1 VNQVSSH
8 YSSTLTLPVAIQLN
22 FESNFSV
29 QLPAIHRI
37 SLYDYVEG
45 DKVDSVVDQLQPIDP
60 AVLFGGGGPAPVKK
74 PAGLE
79 GIPEDKIIAKKFD
92 KEGNLIRVVYTNEDG
107 EIVKKKIEPVTSGT
121 GKGDNVTRY
130 PDGRIVTRYPN
141 GTATTRYPDGRTA
154 TVLKTSGRVRVITS
168 TTTTRLR
175 DGRII
180 TEYPDG
186 RIVTEYTDGS
196 IQTEYLD
203 GRMVMRY
210 PEGKIVTRYPDD
222 KVVIEH
228 PDGRTETEYP
238 SDELKISGISGMP
251 YVILTQPAQPKTDV
265 DSVVD
270 QLQPYP
276 PFSSAK
282 EEQQFK
288 LEKGWLGEEAATL
301 NRETRQLDRETS
313 VLTRKKKELEK
324 DKEFLQGH
332 REYLEDKLEKQEN
345 EVQEARENLDNTRE
359 AYERRIKKH
368 KSETDEDRARQ
379 ARREVVERYKEEYG
393 EDWTES
399 EANKDGDLTRQAS
412 EDVAKEMERLNNE
425 WKEEGERLGQ
435 EAENAIE
442 EAERDVRRAE
452 GGADNTKRNLGK
464 TNEMAEENSKELK
477 DTESRLKEEQRA
489 EDRNRRRQERLRR
502 QERARQAREEARQR
516 REEDRRQRAE
526 ERKRAAQEGERDPE
540 WSGQRR
546 ATNQELQAAV
556 KRAEMKV
563 KAMKVFQAMYT
574 WDGEKRIKPASGYEG
589 STDFSAKVD
598 NSGKLLDMA
607 TNVLTEGLKKGFA
620 GEASPA
626 GDVAGTVRDSLD
638 AIGETYNTMSQAFT
652 TESAMGAGRF
662 EGAYRNM
669 TSFDDATKK
678 TGVSFNNA
686 RERELVSRMVFQ
698 MAR

>member
-1 VNQVSSH
+1 MNQVFSH
-8 YSSTLTLPVAIQLN
+8 YSSTLFEHRYGYVPEEDWTDAGFITGDPDLAFIDAFFMGFRGAGGGWSGPRLGRIISDIPTGGTLEEALWETTELGYEVLTWGRPLSPT
-22 FESNFSV
+22 ET
-29 QLPAIHRI
+29 PATT
-37 SLYDYVEG
+37 G
-45 DKVDSVVDQLQPIDP
+45 VDSVVDHLQPIDP
-60 AVLFGGGGPAPVKK
+60 AVLVGGGGPAPVKK

-121 GKGDNVTRY
+121 GSGKK
-130 PDGRIVTRYPN
+130 
-141 GTATTRYPDGRTA
+141 TTG
-154 TVLKTSGRVRVITS
+154 LKAGGESIDTS
-168 TTTTRLR
+168 
-175 DGRII
+175 
-180 TEYPDG
+180 
-186 RIVTEYTDGS
+186 
-196 IQTEYLD
+196 
-203 GRMVMRY
+203 
-210 PEGKIVTRYPDD
+210 K
-222 KVVIEH
+222 
-228 PDGRTETEYP
+228 
-238 SDELKISGISGMP
+238 
-251 YVILTQPAQPKTDV
+251 
-265 DSVVD
+265 
-270 QLQPYP
+270 
-276 PFSSAK
+276 AK
-282 EEQQFK
+282 EVKQFK
-288 LEKGWLGEEAATL
+288 LEKGWLGEEAAML

-345 EVQEARENLDNTRE
+345 EVQKARENLDNTRE
-359 AYERRIKKH
+359 AYERRIKEH
-368 KSETDEDRARQ
+368 ESETDKDRARQ

-435 EAENAIE
+435 EAENAVE

-452 GGADNTKRNLGK
+452 RGADNTKRNLGK

-477 DTESRLKEEQRA
+477 DTESRLKENQRA

-502 QERARQAREEARQR
+502 QERARQVREEA
-516 REEDRRQRAE
+516 RRQRAE
-526 ERKRAAQEGERDPE
+526 ERRRAEEEDKRPPE

-698 MAR
+698 MGR